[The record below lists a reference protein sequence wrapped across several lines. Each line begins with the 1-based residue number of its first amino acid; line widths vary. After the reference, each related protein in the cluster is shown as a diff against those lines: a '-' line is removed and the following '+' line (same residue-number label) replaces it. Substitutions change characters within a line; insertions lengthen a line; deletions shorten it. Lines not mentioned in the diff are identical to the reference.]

1 MRAVIIT
8 IGTELTDGRII
19 DTNTHYLARDLE
31 RHGARVV
38 LTLSVPDNPDEIVKA
53 LDFAL
58 AHEPALILISG
69 GLGPT
74 RDDLTSPALA
84 RALGLEYRLDSAAA
98 AMVSAATGSTRPG
111 PGQIKQAMLPAG
123 STPVYPAGTAPG
135 FILSAGEALIIVLP
149 GVPSEMKSM
158 WEEVSA
164 STPVKPILEAAET
177 PVGKTLC
184 FYGVGEPRVGEAV
197 ESVLG
202 DSQSELEVSICAR
215 YGEVIL
221 EISGRKEDREQIDD
235 SMKKIG
241 DMFAEYIY
249 SVGKTIAEV
258 VADKL
263 AHRGETLAVAES
275 CTGGMLSETITGAS
289 GASRFFLGGVI
300 AYDNSVKSATLK
312 VKEDTLDKEGA
323 VSEAVAWQMADGVR
337 AALGAGYGIGI
348 TGIAGPEGGSPQ
360 KPVGLVYISASSKT
374 EGEARVF
381 NFRGDRDDVRRASV
395 TAALHMLNRM
405 MPPEEAAPG

>member
-19 DTNTHYLARDLE
+19 DTNTRYLARDLE
-31 RHGARVV
+31 RHGARVA

-58 AHEPALILISG
+58 GHEPGLILVSG

-84 RALGLEYRLDSAAA
+84 RALGLECKLDPLAE
-98 AMVSAATGSTRPG
+98 AMVLNAIGSTRPG
-111 PGQIKQAMLPAG
+111 PNQIKQAILPTG
-123 STPVYPAGTAPG
+123 SIPVAPAGTAPG
-135 FILSAGEALIIVLP
+135 FIISGGEALIIVLP
-149 GVPSEMKSM
+149 GVPSEMKLM
-158 WEEVSA
+158 WEDVSS
-164 STPVKPILEAAET
+164 STPVKSILEATKA
-177 PVGKTLC
+177 PARKTLC

-202 DSQSELEVSICAR
+202 ESQSGLEVSICAR

-221 EISGRKEDREQIDD
+221 EISGREEDQEQIDD

-241 DMFAEYIY
+241 DIFAEYVY
-249 SVGKTIAEV
+249 SDGKTIAEA
-258 VADKL
+258 VAGKL
-263 AHRGETLAVAES
+263 VHGKETLAVAES
-275 CTGGMLSETITGAS
+275 CTGGMLSETITGLS

-300 AYDNSVKSATLK
+300 AYDNFVKTAILK
-312 VKEDTLDKEGA
+312 VKQDTLDEEGA
-323 VSEAVAWQMADGVR
+323 VSETVARQMAKGVR

-348 TGIAGPEGGSPQ
+348 TGIAGPEGGTPQ
-360 KPVGLVYISASSKT
+360 KPVGLVYISISSNT
-374 EGEARVF
+374 EGEVRAF
-381 NFRGDRDDVRRASV
+381 NFRGARDDVRSASV
-395 TAALHMLNRM
+395 TAALHMLNRLL
-405 MPPEEAAPG
+405 P